1 MQVNAMHT
9 DAYWTLQ
16 DILNQM
22 DIRTELKTKLNELK
36 FTATEE
42 YNNAARRVEDIEIAN
57 IKEEIKQKK
66 QRMKHDLKRGTR

>member
-1 MQVNAMHT
+1 
-9 DAYWTLQ
+9 
-16 DILNQM
+16 M